1 MVMKSMRGGKVGGFF
16 KYVLFGILGMAV
28 GGLVLSG
35 SFGGGNVGG
44 NDVARIED
52 KTITIRQ
59 FDLTLRRT
67 LSRYNMTTQQA
78 YKIGMAEDVLSGEIR
93 SYFMLKEAEKLG
105 IEIDQEQLA
114 KRIGQVIAP
123 HKQEGQTL
131 QDALEDILRRQG
143 MNEKDFVSGIKR
155 EVSGDIISTA
165 IQAGFTPTTDL
176 LAKDLYAFQKQTRNV
191 DLILFK
197 DNEIKDIPEA
207 QTEELERLY
216 ESTKFAQYEIPEY
229 RSVNIAI
236 FDPESVKIEFS
247 ISEEEIETFYD
258 ENKQSFAIG
267 EQFVLTQTML
277 DNEQKANDI
286 YALVEKGADLKGA
299 TTKIMGENARY
310 IENIPFETAM
320 MLPALAESVK
330 DREIGKVMPP
340 TKTTLGYHII
350 KLMKI
355 LPPSTQPIASVSAQI
370 KKDLLESKE
379 SDHLYGISTTFEE
392 LLNDEVSFEGI
403 AKEIDISISSIGF
416 IDATGA
422 DKADKSGLEAF
433 ERTDKAALVE
443 MAFALEEDTP
453 PILEELPSGKFV
465 SVSLQS
471 KEETTYKPFESVRT
485 EISDK
490 FMADQK
496 RIENKK
502 RMDKYLAELDV
513 KGSTFESIAKENNK
527 KIQTV
532 KAIKI
537 EGDIPAPLVAS
548 NRPMIFKTELGSYQA
563 LLLDGQYALMKVS
576 GYNIPE
582 MSEGDEEAFAT
593 VKERVISEG
602 KEEALLSYL
611 HMLSNKY
618 NATINAQLLER
629 AYGQQNDEN

>member
-1 MVMKSMRGGKVGGFF
+1 MKSMRGGKVGGFL
-16 KYVLFGILGMAV
+16 KYVIFGLLGMAV

-35 SFGGGNVGG
+35 SFSSGSVGG

-67 LSRYNMTTQQA
+67 LTRYNMSTQQA

-93 SYFMLKEAEKLG
+93 SYFMLKEAENLG
-105 IEIDQEQLA
+105 IEIDKKQLA

-123 HKQEGQTL
+123 HRQEGQTL

-155 EVSGDIISTA
+155 EASGDIISTA
-165 IQAGFTPTTDL
+165 IQVGFTPATDL
-176 LAKDLYAFQKQTRNV
+176 LAKDLYAFQTQTRDV

-197 DNEIKDIPEA
+197 DSEIKDIPEP

-258 ENKQSFAIG
+258 ENKRSFAVG
-267 EQFVLTQTML
+267 EQFVLTQTIL
-277 DNEQKANDI
+277 NNEKKANDI
-286 YALVEKGADLKGA
+286 YALVEKGIDLKEA
-299 TTKIMGENARY
+299 TTQIMDKNARY

-320 MLPALAESVK
+320 MLPALAEAVK
-330 DREIGKVMPP
+330 DREIDKVMPP
-340 TKTTLGYHII
+340 VKTTLGYHVI
-350 KLMKI
+350 KLMKV
-355 LPPSTQPIASVSAQI
+355 LPPSTQPLTSVTAQI

-379 SDHLYGISTTFEE
+379 SDHLFGISTTFEE
-392 LLNDEVSFEGI
+392 LLNDEVSFENI
-403 AKEIDISISSIGF
+403 AKEIDVSISSIGL

-433 ERTDKAALVE
+433 ERADKAALVE

-471 KEETTYKPFESVRT
+471 KEDKTYKPFESVRT

-496 RIENKK
+496 RMENKK

-527 KIQTV
+527 KIQTI

-548 NRPMIFKTELGSYQA
+548 NRPMIFKTELGGYQA
-563 LLLDGQYALMKVS
+563 LLLDGQYALMKVA
-576 GYNIPE
+576 GYDIPE
-582 MSEGDEEAFAT
+582 MGEGDEEAFAT
-593 VKERVISEG
+593 VKERVALEA